1 MKLERRSLNWSPLL
15 VCAAGLALG
24 LSGCRAL
31 DYVTARGP
39 TKTAAKP
46 NNGQPAGTVRP
57 LPKPQIPSDQPVA
70 GTDSMNRG
78 RILADQG
85 MVAEAIKEFE
95 KAIEENPLLTGA
107 HMGLGEAAA
116 KTGDLD
122 KAESAFGKAATLEPK
137 NFRAQFMHASVL
149 QEMDRLNEA
158 IRAYL
163 RAINI
168 RPDDF
173 QANLNLGTA
182 YLQSGEPQ
190 SALAYSKHAVELKPD
205 DGPAR
210 ANLGVVYQS
219 LGRHED
225 AITEFQQA
233 AELTELS
240 PELLTNLADS
250 YGRTK
255 RYEEMVATLEQV
267 VEMKPTA
274 VAFER
279 LGSGQFRLALY
290 DQSLASFRKA
300 AELDSNH
307 YPAFN
312 GVGVCLLQQW
322 MSGGQNDVT
331 LKQEAVRWLQRSL
344 QIERNQPKVMEL
356 LGRWK

>member
-1 MKLERRSLNWSPLL
+1 VVLAGVGGCRSLDNFHFGKAP
-15 VCAAGLALG
+15 
-24 LSGCRAL
+24 
-31 DYVTARGP
+31 P
-39 TKTAAKP
+39 KP
-46 NNGQPAGTVRP
+46 AVNGEQQPKNANGVRP
-57 LPKPQIPSDQPVA
+57 LPKPTIPSDQVA
-70 GTDSMNRG
+70 PGTDSMNRG

-85 MVAEAIKEFE
+85 QVEAAIKEFE

-107 HMGLGEAAA
+107 HMGLGDAALKA
-116 KTGDLD
+116 GDLD
-122 KAESAFGKAATLEPK
+122 KAETGFAKAAALEPK
-137 NFRAQFMHASVL
+137 NFRAQLMHATVL
-149 QEMDRLNEA
+149 QELGKLNES

-163 RAINI
+163 RALNL
-168 RPDDF
+168 RPGDF

-182 YLQSGEPQ
+182 YLQAGEPQ
-190 SALAYSKHAVELKPD
+190 SALAYSKHAVEIKPD

-225 AITEFQQA
+225 AVTEFQQA

-250 YGRTK
+250 YGRAK

-267 VEMKPTA
+267 VEVKPSA
-274 VAFER
+274 VAYER

-290 DQSLASFRKA
+290 DKSLASFRRA
-300 AELDSNH
+300 TQLDSSH

-322 MSGGQNDVT
+322 VSGGQNEVS
-331 LKQEAVRWLQRSL
+331 LKQEGIRALQRSL
-344 QIERNQPKVMEL
+344 QIEKNQPKVMEL

>member
-1 MKLERRSLNWSPLL
+1 ME
-15 VCAAGLALG
+15 
-24 LSGCRAL
+24 
-31 DYVTARGP
+31 
-39 TKTAAKP
+39 
-46 NNGQPAGTVRP
+46 
-57 LPKPQIPSDQPVA
+57 
-70 GTDSMNRG
+70 
-78 RILADQG
+78 
-85 MVAEAIKEFE
+85 
-95 KAIEENPLLTGA
+95 
-107 HMGLGEAAA
+107 
-116 KTGDLD
+116 

-190 SALAYSKHAVELKPD
+190 WAFAYSKHAVELKP
-205 DGPAR
+205 GRWPAR

-219 LGRHED
+219 LGRHEE

-255 RYEEMVATLEQV
+255 ALRGDGRDAGAGGGDEAHGGGVRAAGER
-267 VEMKPTA
+267 A
-274 VAFER
+274 VPA
-279 LGSGQFRLALY
+279 GMY

-300 AELDSNH
+300 AELDSNP
-307 YPAFN
+307 YPAYN

-322 MSGGQNDVT
+322 VSGGQNDVT
-331 LKQEAVRWLQRSL
+331 LGQEAIRSLQRSL
-344 QIERNQPKVMEL
+344 QIKRNQPKVMEL